1 MTTFSNGHTHKYT
14 GKRAVTAAW
23 MVITPSDKVLSG
35 HSIDAK
41 TAEKTA
47 RAAAADRSQLHV
59 AYNARGSVPL
69 FYLQKREALAQEL
82 GYRDHRDLVQSVARG
97 RAAFIEKCH
106 IEIVDIEQSRT
117 VDPNTVYLDF
127 NEVFGS

>member
-1 MTTFSNGHTHKYT
+1 MIKSTFSNGHEDIYT

-23 MVITPSDKVLSG
+23 MVITPVMPDHAGKVLSG

-47 RAAAADRSQLHV
+47 RAAAADRSQLHI
-59 AYNARGSVPL
+59 AYGARGGVPL
-69 FYLQKREALAQEL
+69 GYMQAREKHAKDK
-82 GYRDHRDLVQSVARG
+82 GYKDHRDLVQSVKRG

-106 IEIVDIEQSRT
+106 IEIVS
-117 VDPNTVYLDF
+117 V
-127 NEVFGS
+127 